1 MHGWPFCSW
10 TETTVENILLLIL
23 QNNVKSSSCA
33 WEAPSVCF
41 FFFWLELDTLSMRED
56 VKDEGLRP
64 SVNLWTKWQTGRYK
78 PRTEAKVHF
87 DYRCTEWF
95 GKINFAWPWE
105 EECCWALAIW
115 SEATGTFSTSNLSRL
130 GLNANLY
137 LCCVGWCPSCHSG
150 NKGELCL
157 CTLWVHILGTLQVP
171 IPFPFFNLKKWK
183 RLKKQV
189 KEAG

>member
-1 MHGWPFCSW
+1 MSL
-10 TETTVENILLLIL
+10 EILLLIREL
-23 QNNVKSSSCA
+23 ICMGDHFAAEQKPLWKTSCY
-33 WEAPSVCF
+33 WFYKIMLNLLVVHGKLHQSVF

-78 PRTEAKVHF
+78 PRTEAKLHF

-95 GKINFAWPWE
+95 GKINFVWPWE

-137 LCCVGWCPSCHSG
+137 LCCVGWCPFLLSF
-150 NKGELCL
+150 
-157 CTLWVHILGTLQVP
+157 WQ
-171 IPFPFFNLKKWK
+171 
-183 RLKKQV
+183 
-189 KEAG
+189 